1 MPKPNHPC
9 KLFWPALA
17 IVLLLAAS
25 PLTSA
30 CTPLL
35 DAVNEV
41 LPTLVESLA
50 QTEVAQVTLDALSSP
65 TVQTSSDQPDA
76 TRTPGTN
83 KKASATPRASTP
95 TDATAANTPTPA
107 KKKTAAPSPT
117 SSLSFGDF
125 DYFVL
130 SLSWAPEF
138 CSANNDP
145 QECAIG
151 RKLGF
156 VLHGLWPQY
165 KVGYPSSC
173 TTEKLPADVRAE
185 FTDIFP
191 NDKLISHEW
200 EKHGTCSGLSPRDYL
215 HLSKQIKESV
225 VIPAAYKKPA
235 EPFRVTVAELKSAFV
250 QANPSLSEGS
260 LELACSGSGRYLSEL
275 YVCFA
280 KDGSPTS
287 CGSDVHKTALKS
299 CAQKDFLVRNTR

>member
-1 MPKPNHPC
+1 MSKPNRPL
-9 KLFWPALA
+9 KFFWPALA

-35 DAVNEV
+35 NAVNQA
-41 LPTLVESLA
+41 LPTIAESLSQTEAA
-50 QTEVAQVTLDALSSP
+50 QTTLDVISTGTTQASA
-65 TVQTSSDQPDA
+65 DQPDA
-76 TRTPGTN
+76 RQTPASK
-83 KKASATPRASTP
+83 KKASATPAISAP
-95 TDATAANTPTPA
+95 TGTAIVNTPA

-117 SSLSFGDF
+117 SALSFGDF

-156 VLHGLWPQY
+156 VMHGLWPQY

-173 TTEKLPADVRAE
+173 TTEKLPADVRAQ
-185 FTDIFP
+185 FTDIYP
-191 NDKLISHEW
+191 NDNLISHEW

-215 HLSKQIKESV
+215 NLSKQIKESV
-225 VIPAAYKKPA
+225 VIPTAYKKPA

-250 QANPSLSEGS
+250 QANPGLSEGS

-275 YVCFA
+275 YVCVA
-280 KDGSPTS
+280 KDGSPTI